1 MLNQIKLVAK
11 HTYLGRL
18 KKKSFWGLIL
28 APFLFILVSAGIG
41 FGIAAMQSHDT
52 AEIAVIAPANTRQAL
67 VNNEKDL
74 NIKVSSIKDESKA
87 KEKLNAA
94 DIDGVLNIED
104 DKGTLL
110 TQPKSTDI
118 VTDQLK
124 NFLSKQALSNKAA
137 KYNLT
142 EQQIDDLKN
151 PFALSSKVVE
161 KNQKKDSDAASAV
174 KQGLAFGIAIT
185 VFIIVSTYASIIGT
199 EIANEKSSRIME
211 TLLAASS
218 ARGQYF
224 GKILGIAY
232 LLLTQLGIYAA
243 LIILTVLLGQNSEM
257 MQVVFSYFSALTPIF
272 WLYTLFFVVVGT
284 STYLVIAAISASVVN
299 DQTQISQAMMPI
311 TIISMIPYVVGIS
324 SSAAGNN
331 LLVKILSYVP
341 LVGQSLMPSQLAN
354 HYANWF
360 EAIISLLLSVVFLV
374 LVAWFGQRLYAKNV
388 LSYSDE
394 NALKQLWKAMLPTKK
409 SI

>member
-1 MLNQIKLVAK
+1 MPNQIKLVAK

-28 APFLFILVSAGIG
+28 APFIFIIVSAGIG

-52 AEIAVIAPANTRQAL
+52 ANVAVVAPANTREAL
-67 VNNEKDL
+67 IKEEKKL
-74 NIKVSSIKDESKA
+74 NIKVSKIEDSEKA
-87 KEKLNAA
+87 KKALNSA
-94 DIDGVLNIED
+94 DIDGVLTIDD

-110 TQPKSTDI
+110 TQPKSTEID
-118 VTDQLK
+118 TEELK
-124 NFLSKQALSNKAA
+124 SFLSKQSLSNKAE
-137 KYNLT
+137 KYNLSAM
-142 EQQIDDLKN
+142 QIEDLKN
-151 PFALSSKVVE
+151 PFALTSKVVE
-161 KNQKKDSDAASAV
+161 KNQKKDSDAATAV
-174 KQGLAFGIAIT
+174 KQGLAFGTAIV
-185 VFIIVSTYASIIGT
+185 VFIIVSTYSSIIGT

-218 ARGQYF
+218 ARAQYF

-243 LIILTVLLGQNSEM
+243 LIIATVVLGQKSDV
-257 MQVVFSYFSALTPIF
+257 MQMFFSYFSALTPVF
-272 WLYTLFFVVVGT
+272 WLYTLIFVVVGT

-311 TIISMIPYVVGIS
+311 TVISMIPYVVGIS

-331 LLVKILSYVP
+331 ALIKILSYVP
-341 LVGQSLMPSQLAN
+341 LLGQSLMPSQLAN

-360 EAIISLLLSVVFLV
+360 EAVISLALSLAFLV

-388 LSYSDE
+388 LSYSEE
-394 NALKQLWKAMLPTKK
+394 NALKQLWKALMPIKK
-409 SI
+409 S